1 MQIEKDEE
9 CQERFVT
16 GPSGGS
22 TNSACVGKGNGRNLD
37 GGSDRRRDGD
47 YMKLAEN
54 EERALKRLREEL
66 FARYP
71 IIDFR
76 LYGSK
81 ARGEERQDSDLDVM
95 IELPGYDRAVVE
107 EIDDIVYRINLEH
120 DVFISALVFGK
131 DELESGPMS
140 ESPIYKVIQREG
152 VPL

>member
-1 MQIEKDEE
+1 
-9 CQERFVT
+9 
-16 GPSGGS
+16 
-22 TNSACVGKGNGRNLD
+22 
-37 GGSDRRRDGD
+37 
-47 YMKLAEN
+47 MKLAEN
-54 EERALKRLREEL
+54 EEKALKQLRGEL
-66 FARYP
+66 FAKYP
-71 IIDFR
+71 IVDFR

-81 ARGEERQDSDLDVM
+81 ARGEGRQDSDLDVM
-95 IELPGYDRAVVE
+95 IELPAYDRAMVE